1 MNKNTILLTRS
12 RFLKS
17 KIILIMIKSFFKIL
31 PLFNLSN
38 YFSVS
43 GKNYDLKKKNK
54 LLKYSNK
61 NNFKILKF
69 IIYLMPSSYL
79 ENFKLYEQVARKIIK
94 QPKTIYTD
102 TAHLDDDLLKHM
114 MLYWSSK
121 NNKTKIFLG
130 QHGGNHRIHG
140 EYVTNYDDDYRICN
154 KYFVWGKPLKKKE
167 FRSSSNRLF
176 NLTKI
181 QSSFEKIK
189 FDVCYVFEAMR
200 ENQFQGDFKEM
211 MII

>member
-1 MNKNTILLTRS
+1 
-12 RFLKS
+12 
-17 KIILIMIKSFFKIL
+17 
-31 PLFNLSN
+31 
-38 YFSVS
+38 
-43 GKNYDLKKKNK
+43 
-54 LLKYSNK
+54 
-61 NNFKILKF
+61 
-69 IIYLMPSSYL
+69 
-79 ENFKLYEQVARKIIK
+79 
-94 QPKTIYTD
+94 
-102 TAHLDDDLLKHM
+102 

-154 KYFVWGKPLKKKE
+154 KYFVWGEPLKKKE
-167 FRSSSNRLF
+167 FTSSSNRLF

-200 ENQFQGDFKEM
+200 ENQFQGDFKRNDDYLRS
-211 MII
+211 IQSFILKI